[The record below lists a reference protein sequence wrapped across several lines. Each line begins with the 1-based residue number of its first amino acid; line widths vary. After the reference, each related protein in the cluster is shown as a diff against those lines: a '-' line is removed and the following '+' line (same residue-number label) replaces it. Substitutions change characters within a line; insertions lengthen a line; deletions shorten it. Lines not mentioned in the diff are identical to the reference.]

1 MSICLIALRIGL
13 VTATLPADSAC
24 RTAPEAYA
32 IVGGAAVGLLPD
44 ELRSMLEA
52 RQEAWY
58 ASAAVLRTTT
68 TAQPRNTEDHFIALD
83 APQVDQSADPSVRR
97 FPRSRAKWKRLC
109 KERGIDRGG
118 QLPWVLIDCQRDLV
132 AAFQKGD
139 ADTILQSSAAILHLA
154 TDACMPFNTTV
165 DPHGHRCGNEIWQVT
180 DASSLMVAHRS
191 VWQRC
196 QIELLR
202 RLGDRFTYE
211 VRVWPGRL
219 QRTADPSELV
229 WTALRSAHESLEG
242 LLETDRE
249 LLGMLQPIDAATF
262 LSSEDAYYTAL
273 GIRAAPVLKAR
284 LESAALLTSELIT
297 NAWATASETVAAD
310 AKAGADAESEST
322 SKEQAAKVVFVGSRS
337 SQIFHRPTCRHVK
350 RIRPENLVTFP
361 DADGAVQV
369 GRRPCR
375 TCSPVAQRGQ

>member
-24 RTAPEAYA
+24 RTAPEAFA
-32 IVGGAAVGLLPD
+32 IVGGAAIELLPD
-44 ELRSMLEA
+44 ELKPMLEA
-52 RQEAWY
+52 RREAWC
-58 ASAAVLRTTT
+58 AAAVVLRTTT

-83 APQVDQSADPSVRR
+83 ALHVDQSVDQSAGQ
-97 FPRSRAKWKRLC
+97 FPRSATQWKRLC

-118 QLPWVLIDCQRDLV
+118 QLPWVLIDCQHDLV
-132 AAFQKGD
+132 AAFQQGD
-139 ADTILQSSAAILHLA
+139 ADTLLRQSAAVLHLA
-154 TDACMPFNTTV
+154 TDACMPFNTTA

-202 RLGDRFTYE
+202 RLTERFTYE

-219 QRTADPSELV
+219 QRESDPSESV
-229 WTALRSAHESLEG
+229 WNALRSSHKSLEA
-242 LLETDRE
+242 LLAVDRD
-249 LLGMLQPIDAATF
+249 LLGTLQPIDAETF

-273 GIRAAPVLKAR
+273 GIRTAPVLKAR
-284 LESAALLTSELIT
+284 LESAALLTAELIT
-297 NAWATASETVAAD
+297 TAWATAGKTVSDD
-310 AKAGADAESEST
+310 ATPEAENESEST
-322 SKEQAAKVVFVGSRS
+322 EKEQAAKFAFVGSRS

-350 RIRPENLVTFP
+350 RIRPENLVHFP
-361 DADGAVQV
+361 DADSAVQA
-369 GRRPCR
+369 GRKPCR
-375 TCSPVAQRGQ
+375 TCSPVAQRAP